1 VAHFREISSD
11 RWSRVSLIRKASS
24 SAAENVM
31 AIVLAYF
38 QSVCQDQRQSTY
50 DVKRLWVFQP
60 GSGSVGAIAI
70 ASESLVGRTSNR
82 TVCHCN
88 IVLESSKTKGHD
100 GRIGS
105 QCNRST
111 RERLHWDDAMII
123 QLVWVN

>member
-38 QSVCQDQRQSTY
+38 QSVCQDRRQSTY

-70 ASESLVGRTSNR
+70 VSESPVGAQAIVQYV
-82 TVCHCN
+82 TV
-88 IVLESSKTKGHD
+88 ILYWRVARRKVTIGELAPSAIGVL
-100 GRIGS
+100 GRG
-105 QCNRST
+105 CT
-111 RERLHWDDAMII
+111 EMMP
-123 QLVWVN
+123 